1 MKALDARQTD
11 ALTELINISFGL
23 TASKL
28 SEIANSRVLVE
39 PPIIGIHP
47 MEELAKELGLLEPGD
62 VAVVHQAFTGPISG
76 DAMLFLDYEG
86 AVRISNLFVE
96 ESLRSSRLDTTT
108 GEIVAEIGNMLLG
121 SCLGVFGNLLDV
133 RISFSVPTLH
143 VESLE
148 PLLTSLSV
156 GADELRHA
164 VIIASSFRVREHK
177 VAGQIAIV
185 LVASSL
191 DRLIDGVELWE
202 RSQVKV

>member
-1 MKALDARQTD
+1 MKAMDARQTD

-47 MEELAKELGLLEPGD
+47 MDDLAKELGLLESGD

-96 ESLRSSRLDTTT
+96 ESLRSSRLDPTT

-185 LVASSL
+185 LGASSL
-191 DRLIDGVELWE
+191 DRLIDGVEVWE

>member
-28 SEIANSRVLVE
+28 SEISNSRVLVE

-47 MEELAKELGLLEPGD
+47 MDELAKELGFLEPGD

-76 DAMLFLDYEG
+76 DALLFLDYDD
-86 AVRISNLFVE
+86 AVRLSNLFVE
-96 ESLRSSRLDTTT
+96 ESLRSARLDPVT
-108 GEIVAEIGNMLLG
+108 GEILAEIGNMLLG
-121 SCLGVFGNLLDV
+121 ACLGVFGNLLEV
-133 RISFSVPTLH
+133 RISFSVPALH

-148 PLLTSLSV
+148 PLLTSLSA
-156 GADELRHA
+156 GDDELRHA
-164 VIIASSFRVREHK
+164 VVIATSFRVREHK
-177 VAGQIAIV
+177 VAGQISII
-185 LVASSL
+185 LGASSL
-191 DRLIDGVELWE
+191 DRLIHGVEVWE